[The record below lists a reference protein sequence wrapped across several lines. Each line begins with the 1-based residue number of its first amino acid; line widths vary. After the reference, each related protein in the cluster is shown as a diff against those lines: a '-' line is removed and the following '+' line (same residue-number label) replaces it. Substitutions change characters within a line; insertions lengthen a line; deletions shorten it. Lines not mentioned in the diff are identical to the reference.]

1 MTLEQMTNAQHEAV
15 DSGFIDLNTLDG
27 DDYEAVNLSDIENT
41 LVNIAAAYVGLL
53 HESATNKDVVSSGS
67 MIDDIQAT
75 QITTTETGYSIG
87 ITAPDYATYQDEGVN
102 GWKVDR
108 GSRFKFKTKG
118 TKEGSPMYNSLKAWV
133 NREGLSARN
142 VEQGVTPRER
152 RGMKMQ
158 SLETKTI
165 LSVAAGIK
173 RSGIKPTHFWRVATN
188 EINAYIETEL
198 AIATKIDIINNLY
211 P

>member
-1 MTLEQMTNAQHEAV
+1 MTRAQHEAV
-15 DSGFIDLNTLDG
+15 DSGFIDLNNLDG
-27 DDYEAVNLSDIENT
+27 NDYQAVNLSDIENT

-75 QITTTETGYSIG
+75 QITKTENGYSIG
-87 ITAPDYATYQDEGVN
+87 ITAPDYASYQDEGVN
-102 GWKVDR
+102 GWKVNR
-108 GSRFKFKTKG
+108 NSRFQFKTKG
-118 TKEGSPMYNSLKAWV
+118 V
-133 NREGLSARN
+133 NPDGAMVASVKQWIQREGLSARN
-142 VEQGVTPRER
+142 VKKAVTKREG
-152 RGMKMQ
+152 RGQKM
-158 SLETKTI
+158 LDATTK
-165 LSVAAGIK
+165 AAVTASYFIK
-173 RSGIKPTHFWRVATN
+173 KKGIKPTHFWRDATN